1 MLSHELKNP
10 LNLIHVKA
18 EMLTRSPEV
27 RKITLVQDAA
37 DAILRSVV
45 GQAKIID
52 DLLDL
57 SRARTGKLALHFTAV
72 DVASIL
78 HGVIDA
84 SAVDAAAGGV
94 TLALTGAGSAATI
107 QADPV
112 RLEQILWNLVRNAL
126 KFTPS
131 GGRVEVSMSHKDGF
145 LCVDVADTGQ
155 GIAPEFLPRV
165 FDMFSQADTGAGRE
179 RGGLG
184 IGLSL
189 VRQLVEMHG
198 GRIEAHSEGLGTGA
212 RFSLR
217 LPEVPHSTQPA
228 TRRAQADTS
237 ALKGLRVLLV
247 DDSVEGLAGFGALL
261 ELEGAQVRPERNGP
275 DALAAAREGEF
286 DLILSDVG
294 MPGMSGYELIAELRK
309 LPGMEAVPAFALT
322 GFGRQSDAE
331 QAIRAGFNAHLG
343 KPVSLHALLGAI
355 EHARLAKP

>member
-1 MLSHELKNP
+1 M
-10 LNLIHVKA
+10 
-18 EMLTRSPEV
+18 
-27 RKITLVQDAA
+27 
-37 DAILRSVV
+37 
-45 GQAKIID
+45 
-52 DLLDL
+52 
-57 SRARTGKLALHFTAV
+57 
-72 DVASIL
+72 
-78 HGVIDA
+78 
-84 SAVDAAAGGV
+84 
-94 TLALTGAGSAATI
+94 
-107 QADPV
+107 